1 MFTCGGGSCS
11 AVRME
16 LGEAAG
22 DSLVVTLFGTR
33 LRGAGTKAAAVDG
46 MAEDRVAV
54 MVLVLYEFAEW

>member
-1 MFTCGGGSCS
+1 M
-11 AVRME
+11 
-16 LGEAAG
+16 
-22 DSLVVTLFGTR
+22 VVTLFGTR